1 MLMIKSF
8 GDSETEKIHQQIK
21 SKKLPLEI
29 QKRALVKLLLI
40 DAADSEEDLKIPP
53 GNRFEHLSGN
63 LRDYCSIR
71 INDQWRIIFKFENC
85 DAYEVSIKD
94 YH

>member
-1 MLMIKSF
+1 MIKSF
-8 GDSETEKIHQQIK
+8 GDSETEKIFQQIK

-40 DAADSEEDLKIPP
+40 DSAETEEDFRIPP

-63 LRDYCSIR
+63 LKGYCSIR
-71 INDQWRIIFKFENC
+71 INDQWRIIFNYQNC
-85 DAYEVSIKD
+85 DAYEVIIKD

>member
-1 MLMIKSF
+1 MIKSF
-8 GDSETEKIHQQIK
+8 GDSETEKIYKQTI
-21 SKKLPLEI
+21 SKKLPTEI

-40 DAADSEEDLKIPP
+40 DSADNEEDLKVPP

-63 LRDYCSIR
+63 LKECCSVR
-71 INDQWRIIFKFENC
+71 INDKWRIVFKYENG